1 MAHFDQ
7 TRPVVSTQ
15 GFGARITKTLT
26 QNFQNILD
34 WNEARLTRNALRK
47 LSDHELTDLGL
58 SRGDIEAM
66 EFRR

>member
-7 TRPVVSTQ
+7 TRPVVSAQ